1 MPQISELIGRRPLV
15 HASMNDTVRNAA
27 QEMTEKKIGAVA
39 ILDDGKLVG
48 IFTER
53 DIMQRVVAA
62 GLDPDGTPVGTV
74 MTRELVVAS
83 PDEDMDSALHKMQ
96 SIRCRHLPIVDEG
109 NLVGMLSLRDL
120 LQVENAATRQRA
132 TFLSELVTYSPDY
145 ES

>member
-1 MPQISELIGRRPLV
+1 MKIEELIGRRPLV
-15 HASMNDTVRNAA
+15 HASMGDNVRDAA
-27 QEMTEKKIGAVA
+27 QRMTEKKIGAVA

-53 DIMQRVVAA
+53 DIMSRVVAE
-62 GLDPDGTPVGTV
+62 GLNPDSTPVGNV
-74 MTRELVVAS
+74 MTKELVVAA
-83 PDEDMDSALHKMQ
+83 PDEDLESALHKMQ